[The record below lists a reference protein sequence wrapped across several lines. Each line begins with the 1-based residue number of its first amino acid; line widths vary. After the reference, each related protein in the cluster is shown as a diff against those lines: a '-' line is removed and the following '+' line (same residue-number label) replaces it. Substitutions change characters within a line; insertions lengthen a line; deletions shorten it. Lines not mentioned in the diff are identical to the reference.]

1 MNLLAHLPPMLR
13 IAVRAMSVVLA
24 FAFALAVSA
33 FVCLLIELHD
43 VGRILVAWLFFFLAL
58 DFALLLRLVAWS
70 IRSSRLARAAVFTAL
85 LSLAVFPV
93 WAVWNWATFLRYP
106 DIPSEKVLFWHSKYW
121 NVDADGDAVL
131 ASPRPGSLCPCDGM
145 TFRPPRCAP
154 ITDALPPEER
164 FVGEPP
170 RVAATAW
177 VIPVVT
183 KALAALSETGH
194 APERSIRATW
204 RGVADLF
211 PTPAAGASEP
221 IEAVLVWT
229 PSEED
234 LAQAETNGVEL
245 TRIPVAWDPLV
256 FHVPAASPV
265 RDLTSGQLSDIYHGR
280 VRSWREL
287 GFGDRH
293 DIIPY
298 EREYHEDA
306 QRLARSWLAPEP
318 VTSTRMGN
326 PPLKW
331 WTDED
336 AMDGHL
342 AEFRAKPGAIG
353 YSMHVMAA
361 PLVSEGSIRLLS
373 VDGVAPTADAIAA
386 GRYPPG
392 RTLELVAAG
401 PPSDNVHK
409 LADFLL
415 SPVGRDLL
423 ASTGFIPVSPLTPTS
438 LPPAKTSCKESPL
451 P

>member
-1 MNLLAHLPPMLR
+1 MNRFAPLYPLLRFA
-13 IAVRAMSVVLA
+13 ARAMAVVLA
-24 FAFALAVSA
+24 FAFSLAVSA
-33 FVCLLIELHD
+33 FVYFLIALYD
-43 VGRILVAWLFFFLAL
+43 IGRILEAWFFFFLAL
-58 DFALLLRLVAWS
+58 DLALLLRLVAWAV
-70 IRSSRLARAAVFTAL
+70 RSHRLARVAVVTAL
-85 LSLAVFPV
+85 FSLAVFPV
-93 WAVWNWATFLRYP
+93 WAAWNWAIFLRYP
-106 DIPSEKVLFWHSKYW
+106 DIPSERVLFWHSKYW
-121 NVDADGDAVL
+121 NVDADGDAILV
-131 ASPRPGSLCPCDGM
+131 SPRLSSLCPCDGM

-154 ITDALPPEER
+154 ITDALPPEAR

-194 APERSIRATW
+194 APQRSIRATW

-211 PTPAAGASEP
+211 PTSAAGASEP

-229 PSEED
+229 PSEKD
-234 LAQAETNGVEL
+234 LAHAETKGVEL
-245 TRIPVAWDPLV
+245 ARIPIAWDPLV
-256 FHVPAASPV
+256 FHVPVASPV
-265 RDLTSGQLSDIYHGR
+265 RDLTSGRLSDIYHGR

-361 PLVSEGSIRLLS
+361 PLEREGIIRLLS

-392 RTLELVAAG
+392 RTLELIAVG
-401 PPSDNVHK
+401 PPSDNVRK
-409 LADFLL
+409 LAAFLL
-415 SPVGRDLL
+415 SPAGRNLL
-423 ASTGFIPVSPLTPTS
+423 TSAGFIPISS
-438 LPPAKTSCKESPL
+438 SASPL
-451 P
+451 PHD

>member
-1 MNLLAHLPPMLR
+1 MNRFAPLHPLLR
-13 IAVRAMSVVLA
+13 IAARAMVVILA
-24 FAFALAVSA
+24 FAFTLVVSA
-33 FVCLLIELHD
+33 FVYLLIDLHD
-43 VGRILVAWLFFFLAL
+43 VGRILAAWFFFFLAL
-58 DFALLLRLVAWS
+58 DLALLLRLVAWS
-70 IRSSRLARAAVFTAL
+70 IRSRRLARVAVGTAL
-85 LSLAVFPV
+85 LSLTVFPV

-106 DIPSEKVLFWHSKYW
+106 DIPSEDVLLGHQNYW
-121 NVDADGDAVL
+121 DVDAVGDAVL
-131 ASPRPGSLCPCDGM
+131 VSPRPSLLCPCDGM

-154 ITDALPPEER
+154 ITDAPPPEAR

-177 VIPVVT
+177 AIPVVT

-194 APERSIRATW
+194 APQRSIRATW

-211 PTPAAGASEP
+211 PAPAAGASES
-221 IEAVLVWT
+221 IEAVLAWA

-234 LAQAETNGVEL
+234 LAQAETNGVKL
-245 TRIPVAWDPLV
+245 TRFPVAWDPLV

-265 RDLTSGQLSDIYHGR
+265 RDLTSGQLADIYHGR

-287 GFGDRH
+287 GFDDRH

-298 EREYHEDA
+298 EREYHDDA
-306 QRLARSWLAPEP
+306 QRLARSWLAPEL
-318 VTSTRMGN
+318 VTSTTIGN
-326 PPLKW
+326 PPFKW

-336 AMDGHL
+336 AIDGEL

-361 PLVSEGSIRLLS
+361 PLVREGIIRLLS
-373 VDGVAPTADAIAA
+373 VDGIAPTADAIAA

-392 RTLELVAAG
+392 RTLELVAVG
-401 PPSDNVHK
+401 PPSDNVRK
-409 LADFLL
+409 FADFLL
-415 SPVGRDLL
+415 SPAGRDLI
-423 ASTGFIPVSPLTPTS
+423 ASAGFIPVSPLTPTS
-438 LPPAKTSCKESPL
+438 LPPAETSCKESPL